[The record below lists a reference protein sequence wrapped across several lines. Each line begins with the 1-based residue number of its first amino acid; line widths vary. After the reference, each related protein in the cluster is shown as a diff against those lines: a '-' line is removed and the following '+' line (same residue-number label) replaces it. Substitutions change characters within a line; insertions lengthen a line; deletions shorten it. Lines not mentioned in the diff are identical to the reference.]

1 MGQIRQVSRK
11 VGEDGYLIYFY
22 DEMKQIEDPGY
33 CGVLAGYCQSF
44 TTLILDTDDLVKLH
58 FCKQDPALGNK
69 KKYYTTQ
76 KTSFLRSADL
86 IEKTVREG
94 ESTLN
99 EFQADLDSVIE
110 TSKEKDILIE
120 HNLMSSRF
128 DPVNLVT
135 IVHDFAT
142 RQENKN
148 IVTIVYDF
156 VTRQKTRM

>member
-1 MGQIRQVSRK
+1 M
-11 VGEDGYLIYFY
+11 
-22 DEMKQIEDPGY
+22 
-33 CGVLAGYCQSF
+33 
-44 TTLILDTDDLVKLH
+44 
-58 FCKQDPALGNK
+58 
-69 KKYYTTQ
+69 
-76 KTSFLRSADL
+76 

-94 ESTLN
+94 EGTLN

-128 DPVNLVT
+128 YPVNLVT
-135 IVHDFAT
+135 IIHDFAT

-156 VTRQKTRM
+156 VTRQKARM